1 MSSMIHR
8 RLLMAVLVSLAFAA
22 FPGSTFA
29 DHSWGNPPYH
39 WARTSNPFT
48 LKLGDNVSDTW
59 DPYLD
64 TAASEWS
71 LPGVLSINKTLGNA
85 SNLRKCP
92 PTSGRVE
99 VCSYK
104 YGTNG
109 WLGVASIWI
118 SGKHI
123 TQSTVKM
130 NDSYFDNSRYPKYD
144 SAAWRN
150 MVMCQEI
157 GHTFGLDHQD
167 VTFNN
172 KNLGSC
178 MDYTNYPEG
187 CLQGS
192 IDYGPKNEQPGGEL
206 SKPGDTD
213 YDELGIIYYSH
224 NDTTTTV
231 GQTVQSGP
239 GKGKMPPA
247 FTDTDSDEPVQL
259 GTAQWGKL
267 VRSTNHG
274 RTELFELDLGG
285 RRKVFT
291 FVIWAEPE
299 EE

>member
-1 MSSMIHR
+1 MLSRSLTIVLAA
-8 RLLMAVLVSLAFAA
+8 LLLSAAIPALAHAN
-22 FPGSTFA
+22 
-29 DHSWGNPPYH
+29 HSWGGYH

-48 LKLGDNVSDTW
+48 LKLGDNVSSAW
-59 DPYLD
+59 DSYLGTTSSD
-64 TAASEWS
+64 WTVST
-71 LPGVLSINKTLGNA
+71 VLNTTIVAGNNT

-187 CLQGS
+187 GLQGS